1 MPYFFFTCVTLSSWY
16 VYQKATKQNASPQF
30 FSREIKFTTH
40 IFYCWLIL
48 CIKNNI
54 WYFFSVTLDSLKE
67 LLLKILEVHIYSA
80 KSLKTRSLPPVRPHL
95 RFLDPPLIHVH
106 YKSLTY
112 TLGLQYRQNSKHI
125 ISLIIECALHS
136 HLIRFNWTILSCR
149 SQPPNKKNTL
159 SPTL

>member
-40 IFYCWLIL
+40 IFYCVLKTIYG
-48 CIKNNI
+48 I
-54 WYFFSVTLDSLKE
+54 FSQLHSDSLKE